1 MKFKKYISVSLL
13 SLLVLSN
20 ANFSFANTN
29 NIKQERLI
37 GNLRYQTA
45 VEVSKYGWFKADSAV
60 VVSGFDLM
68 SSLCSTPLAKLKQAP
83 ILLTEENKLTDDTKT
98 ELIRL
103 GVKNVYLVESG
114 NRLSAKVQNDLK
126 ALGIKVNYIKGKDIY
141 DMSLKVANEIN
152 KIAPVSKVAIVNG
165 EKGIA
170 DATSIS
176 GPAAENNMPIILTS
190 QSKGLNYAKSFINN
204 NKITER
210 YIIGGDTVLPN
221 SIFSG
226 IKNTKRLFGA
236 RRDET
241 NAKVIE
247 AFYPNKSLDK
257 VFVVKNGIQ
266 NSSHLVDA
274 ISLGSLAAKDKSPI
288 VLTNGSLNNEQKNY
302 LNNRSI
308 GEVVQV
314 GGGANTSTFNQIV
327 SLKGGYL
334 NNLTKKITLIQA
346 KNILLNRFNGGNILY
361 ISYDQHDNEYDAKVI
376 YNNRV
381 YEVEISGY
389 DGRITDLDVDND
401 YYDYNNII
409 GSNNTALTN
418 EAKVRQ
424 IISAKFPGSTILRL
438 RYDREDNEYEVDIK
452 QNNTYYE
459 ISISA
464 FNGEITDIEI
474 DDDYNYPNNSI
485 PSNPTSSISI
495 DKARSV
501 ILARFPGASIL
512 KLKYDREDHEY
523 EADIRYKNRYYEVT
537 VSAFNGQILE
547 IDLDD

>member
-424 IISAKFPGSTILRL
+424 IISAKFPGSIILRL

>member
-210 YIIGGDTVLPN
+210 YIIGGETVLPN

-247 AFYPNKSLDK
+247 AFYPKKSLDK

-302 LNNRSI
+302 LNSRSI

-389 DGRITDLDVDND
+389 DGRITDLDIDND

-438 RYDREDNEYEVDIK
+438 KYDREDNEYEVDIK

-459 ISISA
+459 IIISA

-485 PSNPTSSISI
+485 PNNPTSSISI

>member
-210 YIIGGDTVLPN
+210 YIIGGETVLPN

-247 AFYPNKSLDK
+247 AFYPKKSLDK

-302 LNNRSI
+302 LNSRSI

-389 DGRITDLDVDND
+389 DGRITDLYIDND

-438 RYDREDNEYEVDIK
+438 KYDREDNEYEVDIK

-459 ISISA
+459 IIISA

-485 PSNPTSSISI
+485 PNNPTSSISI
-495 DKARSV
+495 DKARSA

>member
-210 YIIGGDTVLPN
+210 YIIGGETVLPN

-288 VLTNGSLNNEQKNY
+288 VLTNGSLNNEQNNY

-424 IISAKFPGSTILRL
+424 IISAKFPGSIILRL

>member
-210 YIIGGDTVLPN
+210 YIIGGETVLPN

-424 IISAKFPGSTILRL
+424 IISAKFPGSIILRL

>member
-247 AFYPNKSLDK
+247 AFYPNRSLDK

>member
-409 GSNNTALTN
+409 ESNNTALTN

>member
-29 NIKQERLI
+29 KIKQERLI

-302 LNNRSI
+302 LNSRSI

-314 GGGANTSTFNQIV
+314 GGGVNTSTFNQIV

-334 NNLTKKITLIQA
+334 NNLTKKISLIQA

-389 DGRITDLDVDND
+389 DGRITDLEIDND

-438 RYDREDNEYEVDIK
+438 KYDREDNEYEVDIK

-485 PSNPTSSISI
+485 PNNPTYSISI